1 MRIVWDKE
9 LFHSWGNKPKQ
20 KAREKQYNA
29 EYYKR
34 NKWRWLDN
42 VKDKVGKTISK
53 EKQTQKKFQDIAE
66 ANLRKAAAKAAA
78 ASSVRP
84 IKKSSSAPIDTG
96 GETETKKKSKGRKG
110 SGGGKGKKGGSGG
123 KGKKSGAGGKEKKS
137 KDRSSSSGSKPFE
150 QESVT
155 NIRVAYGNKGKY
167 VGTETIRK
175 QRMVKVSKPR
185 KPKKRR
191 GVVGAVNPLPVKI
204 KDVNKRRIKRG
215 RKKLKNFI
223 NKNRRS

>member
-1 MRIVWDKE
+1 MRIIWDRE

-78 ASSVRP
+78 ASNTKPLR
-84 IKKSSSAPIDTG
+84 KSSSAPIDTG

-123 KGKKSGAGGKEKKS
+123 KGKKGGAGGKGKS
-137 KDRSSSSGSKPFE
+137 KKTKARSSSKSANRNSSEQNSSHERFIYDAHGKLIDTQTIQKSKVLRIPTTVKKKTKKKYKDINAS
-150 QESVT
+150 Q
-155 NIRVAYGNKGKY
+155 IKKGKK
-167 VGTETIRK
+167 RA
-175 QRMVKVSKPR
+175 
-185 KPKKRR
+185 KKI
-191 GVVGAVNPLPVKI
+191 LKKI
-204 KDVNKRRIKRG
+204 
-215 RKKLKNFI
+215 
-223 NKNRRS
+223 KNRRS